1 MIWIDYILNL
11 MIVITILGL
20 LSLAYLNY
28 NIKEYFNSLVYIFI
42 TVVLVVFC
50 YIYNSRIDQ
59 FDREY
64 KILQAKDNQIIEQN
78 KILKDIVT
86 KDKVKS
92 LSKNI

>member
-1 MIWIDYILNL
+1 MIWIDYVLDL

-28 NIKEYFNSLVYIFI
+28 NIKEYFNALVYIFL
-42 TVVLVVFC
+42 TVVLIVFC
-50 YIYNSRIDQ
+50 YIYNTRIDQ
-59 FDREY
+59 LDREY

-86 KDKVKS
+86 KDRIKS
-92 LSKNI
+92 LSKDV

>member
-1 MIWIDYILNL
+1 MWIDYILNL

-42 TVVLVVFC
+42 TVVLIVFC

-78 KILKDIVT
+78 KILKNIVT

-92 LSKNI
+92 LSKDL

>member
-1 MIWIDYILNL
+1 MIWIDYVLDL

-28 NIKEYFNSLVYIFI
+28 DIKEYFNVLVYLFL
-42 TVVLVVFC
+42 TVVLIVFC
-50 YIYNSRIDQ
+50 YIYNTRIDQ
-59 FDREY
+59 LDREY

-86 KDKVKS
+86 KER
-92 LSKNI
+92 I

>member
-1 MIWIDYILNL
+1 MWIDYILNL

-28 NIKEYFNSLVYIFI
+28 NIKEYFNSLVYVFI

-78 KILKDIVT
+78 KILKDVIT

-92 LSKNI
+92 LSKDL

>member
-1 MIWIDYILNL
+1 MWIDYILNL
-11 MIVITILGL
+11 IIVITILGL

-28 NIKEYFNSLVYIFI
+28 NIEDYFNALVYVFI

-92 LSKNI
+92 LSKDL